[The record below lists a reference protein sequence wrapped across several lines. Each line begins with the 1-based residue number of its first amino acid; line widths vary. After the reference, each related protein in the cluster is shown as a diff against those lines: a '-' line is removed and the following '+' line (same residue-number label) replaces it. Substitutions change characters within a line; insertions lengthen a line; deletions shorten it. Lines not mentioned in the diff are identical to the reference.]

1 MNSMSQSYFFSTL
14 NKESE
19 KRNVAEGCS
28 RLQNN
33 LSQEPSISISGKNA
47 VNKAE
52 LQLMSTLFP
61 KSALFM
67 KDVLPLKSEKH
78 AVNVSLQ
85 IALRQIMDIV
95 SKMVALHN

>member
-1 MNSMSQSYFFSTL
+1 MTQKSMAACKTSLVLAVMCLFGVKT
-14 NKESE
+14 E
-19 KRNVAEGCS
+19 
-28 RLQNN
+28 
-33 LSQEPSISISGKNA
+33 GKNA